1 MATIDLKGKV
11 ALVTGSARR
20 VGKAIALELARQGM
34 HQIIHH
40 SNSDQEAEV
49 TSREISALGV
59 DTLIVKADQSQPAE
73 VERMF
78 TAIRAHFGHIDVLVN
93 SASIFQSGSILD
105 LSFEEWKH
113 TLSVNLDGPFL
124 CSQQAARLMR
134 ETGIGGVIINIL
146 DLSAFKPWKN
156 YPAHSVSKAGLA
168 RLTEVMAVSLGPD
181 IRVNAVALGSIL
193 RDEGR
198 SPEEWENIGKRLP
211 IGHTGDPA
219 DAAQAVVYLATQPF
233 VSGTILRVDGGDLLR

>member
-1 MATIDLKGKV
+1 MTTIDLHGKV

-20 VGKAIALELARQGM
+20 VGKAIALDLARQGT
-34 HQIIHH
+34 HQVIHH
-40 SNSDQEAEV
+40 SNSDQDAD
-49 TSREISALGV
+49 TTAQEIALLGV

-78 TAIRAHFGHIDVLVN
+78 AAIRARFGRLDVLVN
-93 SASIFQSGSILD
+93 SASTFEAGSILD
-105 LSFEEWKH
+105 MPFDAWKH
-113 TLSVNLDGPFL
+113 TLGVNLDGPFL

-134 ETGIGGVIINIL
+134 ETGTGGVIVNIL

-168 RLTEVMAVSLGPD
+168 KLTEVMALSLGPD

-233 VSGTILRVDGGDLLR
+233 VTGTILRVDGGAWLR